1 MVCESPAPEAIAPCT
16 CLSVDRWI
24 DMPMVRESSR
34 VTNTYHIT
42 IYRDTDEDWRYV
54 ACAFEFEQGIGF
66 NLLIVV
72 IDTCNQVLFVLFRF
86 FKLNKEI
93 M

>member
-1 MVCESPAPEAIAPCT
+1 MQTASEIVQYLFCRY
-16 CLSVDRWI
+16 DF
-24 DMPMVRESSR
+24 SR

-66 NLLIVV
+66 NFLIVV

-86 FKLNKEI
+86 FKLNK
-93 M
+93 